1 MNSTNRAW
9 NVVCAVAFIV
19 TLAVPAGVLAQTT
32 SEEQT
37 VSEEQ
42 TASEEQTTSKGT
54 SKQDGK
60 AGVFRMGNSPSLRW
74 GNQVRIDLH
83 ARVQADVSLQEES
96 DAASDRLGWGNRRI
110 GVDGVLFKR
119 VEFQIEREFSDVE
132 PWRDVFADVRMHRAL
147 RVRAGHFKVP
157 FSMERTT
164 SDFDLDFIARA
175 ASVTDISPGRET
187 GIMLHGRGPRR
198 FFEYEVGVFR
208 LAEPPLKLLVESGTD
223 GAMLTAARFTFT
235 PGTASIGI
243 AFTGTRLPESLHGLS
258 GHFDDDGLLSSE
270 GFYVN
275 GRRRRLGVEGRWTAG
290 RLSIKGEL
298 LRQADSREGE
308 SVSNS
313 DLSDLIVDGGYVS
326 GAWRIVG
333 SPRRSRRSVDVAA
346 RFERLGFHS
355 TSQFDAPSLG
365 SRADHIAPLRQDAW
379 TFGGTWLVNRW
390 VKVQVNAIRESFV
403 DETGIRPEIPQA
415 RWRSLM
421 RLQFSM

>member
-1 MNSTNRAW
+1 MNTSNRAR
-9 NVVCAVAFIV
+9 NLAYAVAFTV

-32 SEEQT
+32 SE
-37 VSEEQ
+37 
-42 TASEEQTTSKGT
+42 AQTTSKGT
-54 SKQDGK
+54 STQDGK
-60 AGVFRMGNSPSLRW
+60 AGVFRMGNSPSLRL

-83 ARVQADVSLQEES
+83 ARVQADVSPQEES
-96 DAASDRLGWGNRRI
+96 GAESDALEWGNRRI

-132 PWRDVFADVRMHRAL
+132 PWRDVFADVRVHRAL
-147 RVRAGHFKVP
+147 RIRAGHFKVP

-175 ASVTDISPGRET
+175 APVTDISPGRET
-187 GIMLHGRGPRR
+187 GLMLHGRGPRR
-198 FFEYEVGVFR
+198 FFEYEFGVFR
-208 LAEPPLKLLVESGTD
+208 LAEPPLQPLIESGTD
-223 GAMLTAARFTFT
+223 GALLTAARFTLT

-243 AFTGTRLPESLHGLS
+243 ALTESRLPESLHGLS
-258 GHFDDDGLLSSE
+258 GHFDDDGLLSAE
-270 GFYVN
+270 DFYVN

-298 LRQADSREGE
+298 LRQTDSREGE

-313 DLSDLIVDGGYVS
+313 DLSDLIVDGGYAS
-326 GAWRIVG
+326 GVWRIVG
-333 SPRRSRRSVDVAA
+333 SPRRSRRAVDVAV

-355 TSQFDAPSLG
+355 ADQSDAPSLG

-421 RLQFSM
+421 RLQFAM

>member
-37 VSEEQ
+37 
-42 TASEEQTTSKGT
+42 TSKGT
-54 SKQDGK
+54 STQDGK

-198 FFEYEVGVFR
+198 FFEHEVGVFR
-208 LAEPPLKLLVESGTD
+208 LAEPPLKPLVESGTD
-223 GAMLTAARFTFT
+223 GAMLTAARFTLRPAPRASESRSQRAVFPRAFMAYPAT
-235 PGTASIGI
+235 STTMACCPPRASMSTA
-243 AFTGTRLPESLHGLS
+243 P
-258 GHFDDDGLLSSE
+258 
-270 GFYVN
+270 
-275 GRRRRLGVEGRWTAG
+275 RRLGVEGRWTAG

>member
-1 MNSTNRAW
+1 VNSSNRAR
-9 NVVCAVAFIV
+9 NVACAGAFIV

-37 VSEEQ
+37 
-42 TASEEQTTSKGT
+42 TSKGT
-54 SKQDGK
+54 STHDGEG
-60 AGVFRMGNSPSLRW
+60 GVFRMGNSPSLRL

-96 DAASDRLGWGNRRI
+96 GAAWGNRRI

-132 PWRDVFADVRMHRAL
+132 PWRDVFADARVHRAL
-147 RVRAGHFKVP
+147 RIRAGHFKVP

-164 SDFDLDFIARA
+164 SDFDLDFISRA
-175 ASVTDISPGRET
+175 AAVIDISPRRET

-198 FFEYEVGVFR
+198 FFKYEFGVFR
-208 LAEPPLKLLVESGTD
+208 LAEPPLKPLVESGTD
-223 GAMLTAARFTFT
+223 GAMLTAARFTLT
-235 PGTASIGI
+235 PGTASIGV
-243 AFTGTRLPESLHGLS
+243 AFTESPLPEGLHGLS

-270 GFYVN
+270 DFYVN

-313 DLSDLIVDGGYVS
+313 DLSDLIVDGGYLS
-326 GAWRIVG
+326 GVWRIVG
-333 SPRRSRRSVDVAA
+333 SPRRSRRAVDVAA

-355 TSQFDAPSLG
+355 AAQSDAPSVG
-365 SRADHIAPLRQDAW
+365 SRAEYIAPLRQDAW

-403 DETGIRPEIPQA
+403 DETRIRPEIPQA

-421 RLQFSM
+421 RLQFAM

>member
-1 MNSTNRAW
+1 VNSSDRAR
-9 NVVCAVAFIV
+9 NLACAGAFIV

-37 VSEEQ
+37 
-42 TASEEQTTSKGT
+42 TSKRT
-54 SKQDGK
+54 STQDGN
-60 AGVFRMGNSPSLRW
+60 AGVFRMGNSPSLRL

-96 DAASDRLGWGNRRI
+96 GAESDGLAWGNRRI

-132 PWRDVFADVRMHRAL
+132 PWRDVFADVRAHRAV
-147 RVRAGHFKVP
+147 RIRAGHFKVP

-164 SDFDLDFIARA
+164 SDFDLDFIARSA
-175 ASVTDISPGRET
+175 PVTDISPGRET

-198 FFEYEVGVFR
+198 FFEYEFGVFR
-208 LAEPPLKLLVESGTD
+208 LAEFPLQPLVESGTD

-243 AFTGTRLPESLHGLS
+243 AFTGSRLPEGLHGLS
-258 GHFDDDGLLSSE
+258 SHFDDDGLLSSE
-270 GFYVN
+270 DFYVN

-313 DLSDLIVDGGYVS
+313 DLSDLIVGGGYVS
-326 GAWRIVG
+326 GVWRIVG
-333 SPRRSRRSVDVAA
+333 SPRRSKRAVDVAV
-346 RFERLGFHS
+346 RLERLGVHS
-355 TSQFDAPSLG
+355 AAQSDAPSLG
-365 SRADHIAPLRQDAW
+365 SRADRIAPLRQDVW

-390 VKVQVNAIRESFV
+390 VKVQVNALRESFV

-421 RLQFSM
+421 RLQFAM

>member
-1 MNSTNRAW
+1 VNSSDRAR
-9 NVVCAVAFIV
+9 NLACAGAFIV

-37 VSEEQ
+37 
-42 TASEEQTTSKGT
+42 TSKET
-54 SKQDGK
+54 STQDGE
-60 AGVFRMGNSPSLRW
+60 AGVFRMGNSPSLRL
-74 GNQVRIDLH
+74 GNQVRIDLR

-96 DAASDRLGWGNRRI
+96 GAAGDRFAWGNRRI

-119 VEFQIEREFSDVE
+119 VEFQIERELSDVE
-132 PWRDVFADVRMHRAL
+132 PWRDVFADVRVHRAL
-147 RVRAGHFKVP
+147 RIRAGHFKVP

-164 SDFDLDFIARA
+164 SVFDLDFIARA

-198 FFEYEVGVFR
+198 FFEYEFGVFR
-208 LAEPPLKLLVESGTD
+208 LAQPPLQPFVESGTD

-235 PGTASIGI
+235 PGTATIGI
-243 AFTGTRLPESLHGLS
+243 AFTESGLPEGFHGSS

-270 GFYVN
+270 DFYVN

-298 LRQADSREGE
+298 LRQADSREGQ

-326 GAWRIVG
+326 GVWRIVG
-333 SPRRSRRSVDVAA
+333 SPRRSRRAVDAA
-346 RFERLGFHS
+346 VRFERLGFHS
-355 TSQFDAPSLG
+355 ADRSDAPSLG
-365 SRADHIAPLRQDAW
+365 PRADHIAPLRQDGW

-421 RLQFSM
+421 RLQFAM

>member
-1 MNSTNRAW
+1 M
-9 NVVCAVAFIV
+9 
-19 TLAVPAGVLAQTT
+19 
-32 SEEQT
+32 
-37 VSEEQ
+37 SEEQ

-54 SKQDGK
+54 STQDGK

-198 FFEYEVGVFR
+198 FFDAEVGVFR
-208 LAEPPLKLLVESGTD
+208 LAEPPLKPLVESGTD
-223 GAMLTAARFTFT
+223 GAMLTAARFTLRPAPRASESRSQGAVFPRAFMAYPAT
-235 PGTASIGI
+235 STTMACCPPRASMSTA
-243 AFTGTRLPESLHGLS
+243 A
-258 GHFDDDGLLSSE
+258 
-270 GFYVN
+270 
-275 GRRRRLGVEGRWTAG
+275 
-290 RLSIKGEL
+290 
-298 LRQADSREGE
+298 
-308 SVSNS
+308 
-313 DLSDLIVDGGYVS
+313 DGG
-326 GAWRIVG
+326 W
-333 SPRRSRRSVDVAA
+333 
-346 RFERLGFHS
+346 E
-355 TSQFDAPSLG
+355 
-365 SRADHIAPLRQDAW
+365 SRADGQPGGSRSKANFSARLIHERVNPSRTAICRISSSTADTSAVRGALSGPHDGRDDRWMWPPDLSVSASTAPLNSMHPPSVRAPI
-379 TFGGTWLVNRW
+379 TSHRYVRMRG
-390 VKVQVNAIRESFV
+390 
-403 DETGIRPEIPQA
+403 
-415 RWRSLM
+415 RSAAPGW
-421 RLQFSM
+421 

>member
-1 MNSTNRAW
+1 VNSTNRAW

-54 SKQDGK
+54 STQDGK

-132 PWRDVFADVRMHRAL
+132 PWRDVFADARVHRAL
-147 RVRAGHFKVP
+147 RIRAGHFKVP

-164 SDFDLDFIARA
+164 SDFDLDFISRA
-175 ASVTDISPGRET
+175 AAVIDISPRRET

-198 FFEYEVGVFR
+198 FFKYEFGVFR
-208 LAEPPLKLLVESGTD
+208 LAEPPLKPLVESGTD

-235 PGTASIGI
+235 PGTASIGV
-243 AFTGTRLPESLHGLS
+243 AFTESPLPEGLHGLS

-270 GFYVN
+270 DFYVN

-313 DLSDLIVDGGYVS
+313 DLSDLIVDGGYLS
-326 GAWRIVG
+326 GVWRIVG
-333 SPRRSRRSVDVAA
+333 SPRRSRRAVDVAA

-355 TSQFDAPSLG
+355 AAQSDAPSVG
-365 SRADHIAPLRQDAW
+365 SRAEYIAPLRQDAW

-403 DETGIRPEIPQA
+403 DETRIRPEIPQA

-421 RLQFSM
+421 RLQFAM

>member
-1 MNSTNRAW
+1 MNSSNRAR
-9 NVVCAVAFIV
+9 NIACAVAFIV

-37 VSEEQ
+37 
-42 TASEEQTTSKGT
+42 TSKGT
-54 SKQDGK
+54 STQDGE
-60 AGVFRMGNSPSLRW
+60 AGVFRMGNSPSLRL

-83 ARVQADVSLQEES
+83 ARVQADVSLHEES
-96 DAASDRLGWGNRRI
+96 GAARDRLAVRNRRI

-132 PWRDVFADVRMHRAL
+132 RWRDVFADVRVHRAL
-147 RVRAGHFKVP
+147 GIRAGHFKVP

-164 SDFDLDFIARA
+164 SAFDLDFIARA
-175 ASVTDISPGRET
+175 ASVTGISPGRET

-198 FFEYEVGVFR
+198 FFEYEFGVFR
-208 LAEPPLKLLVESGTD
+208 LAEPPLPPSVESGTD

-243 AFTGTRLPESLHGLS
+243 AFTGSRLPKSLHGLS

-270 GFYVN
+270 DFYVN

-326 GAWRIVG
+326 GVWRIVG
-333 SPRRSRRSVDVAA
+333 SPRRSRRAVDVAV

-355 TSQFDAPSLG
+355 AAQSDAPSLG
-365 SRADHIAPLRQDAW
+365 PRADHIAPLRQDAW

-390 VKVQVNAIRESFV
+390 VKVQVNAIRQSFV

-421 RLQFSM
+421 RLQFAM

>member
-1 MNSTNRAW
+1 VNSSNRAR
-9 NVVCAVAFIV
+9 NVACAGAFIV

-32 SEEQT
+32 SE
-37 VSEEQ
+37 
-42 TASEEQTTSKGT
+42 AQTTSKGT
-54 SKQDGK
+54 STHDGEG
-60 AGVFRMGNSPSLRW
+60 GVFRMGNSPSLRL

-96 DAASDRLGWGNRRI
+96 GAAWGNRRI

-132 PWRDVFADVRMHRAL
+132 PWRDVFADARVHRAL
-147 RVRAGHFKVP
+147 RIRAGHFKVP

-164 SDFDLDFIARA
+164 SDFDLDFISRA
-175 ASVTDISPGRET
+175 AVVIDISPRRET

-198 FFEYEVGVFR
+198 FFKYEFGVFR
-208 LAEPPLKLLVESGTD
+208 LAEPPLKPLVESGTD

-235 PGTASIGI
+235 PGTASIGV
-243 AFTGTRLPESLHGLS
+243 AFTESPLPEGLHGLS

-270 GFYVN
+270 DFYVN

-313 DLSDLIVDGGYVS
+313 DLSDLIVDGGYLS
-326 GAWRIVG
+326 GVWRIVG
-333 SPRRSRRSVDVAA
+333 SPRRSRRAVDVAA

-355 TSQFDAPSLG
+355 AAQSDAPSVG
-365 SRADHIAPLRQDAW
+365 SRAEYIAPLRQDAW

-403 DETGIRPEIPQA
+403 DETRIRPEIPQA

-421 RLQFSM
+421 RLQFAM

>member
-1 MNSTNRAW
+1 
-9 NVVCAVAFIV
+9 
-19 TLAVPAGVLAQTT
+19 
-32 SEEQT
+32 
-37 VSEEQ
+37 
-42 TASEEQTTSKGT
+42 
-54 SKQDGK
+54 
-60 AGVFRMGNSPSLRW
+60 MGNSPSLRL

-96 DAASDRLGWGNRRI
+96 GAAWGNRRI

-132 PWRDVFADVRMHRAL
+132 PWRDVFADARVHRAL
-147 RVRAGHFKVP
+147 RIRAGHFKVP

-164 SDFDLDFIARA
+164 SDFDLDFISRA
-175 ASVTDISPGRET
+175 AAVIDISPRRET

-198 FFEYEVGVFR
+198 FFKYEFGVFR
-208 LAEPPLKLLVESGTD
+208 LAEPPLKPLVESGTD

-235 PGTASIGI
+235 PGTASIGV
-243 AFTGTRLPESLHGLS
+243 AFTESPLPEGLHGLS

-270 GFYVN
+270 DFYVN

-313 DLSDLIVDGGYVS
+313 DLSDLIVDGGYLS
-326 GAWRIVG
+326 GVWRIVG
-333 SPRRSRRSVDVAA
+333 SPRRSRRAVDVAA

-355 TSQFDAPSLG
+355 AAQSDAPSVG
-365 SRADHIAPLRQDAW
+365 SRAEYIAPLRQDAW

-403 DETGIRPEIPQA
+403 DETRIRPEIPQA

-421 RLQFSM
+421 RLQFAM

>member
-1 MNSTNRAW
+1 MNSSNRAR
-9 NVVCAVAFIV
+9 NVACAGAFIV

-37 VSEEQ
+37 
-42 TASEEQTTSKGT
+42 TSKGT
-54 SKQDGK
+54 STHDGEG
-60 AGVFRMGNSPSLRW
+60 GVFRMGNSPSLRL

-96 DAASDRLGWGNRRI
+96 GAAWGNRRI

-132 PWRDVFADVRMHRAL
+132 PWRDVFADVRVHRAL
-147 RVRAGHFKVP
+147 GIRAGHFKVP

-164 SDFDLDFIARA
+164 SDFDLDFISRA
-175 ASVTDISPGRET
+175 AAVIDISPRRET

-198 FFEYEVGVFR
+198 FFKYEFGVFR
-208 LAEPPLKLLVESGTD
+208 LAEPPLKPLVESGTD

-235 PGTASIGI
+235 PGTASIGV
-243 AFTGTRLPESLHGLS
+243 AFTESPLPEGLHGLS

-270 GFYVN
+270 DFYVN

-313 DLSDLIVDGGYVS
+313 DLSDLIVDGGYLS
-326 GAWRIVG
+326 GVWRIVG
-333 SPRRSRRSVDVAA
+333 SPRRSRRAVDVAA

-355 TSQFDAPSLG
+355 AAQSDAPSVG
-365 SRADHIAPLRQDAW
+365 SRAEYIAPLRQDAW

-403 DETGIRPEIPQA
+403 DETRIRPEIPQA

-421 RLQFSM
+421 RLQFAM

>member
-1 MNSTNRAW
+1 VNSSNRAR
-9 NVVCAVAFIV
+9 NVACAGAFIV

-37 VSEEQ
+37 
-42 TASEEQTTSKGT
+42 TSKGT
-54 SKQDGK
+54 STHDGEG
-60 AGVFRMGNSPSLRW
+60 GVFRMGNSPSLRL

-96 DAASDRLGWGNRRI
+96 GAAWGNRRI

-119 VEFQIEREFSDVE
+119 VEFQIERQFSDVE
-132 PWRDVFADVRMHRAL
+132 PWRDVFADARVHRAL
-147 RVRAGHFKVP
+147 RIRAGHFKVP

-164 SDFDLDFIARA
+164 SDFDLDFVSRA
-175 ASVTDISPGRET
+175 AAVIDISPRRET

-198 FFEYEVGVFR
+198 FFKYEFGVFR
-208 LAEPPLKLLVESGTD
+208 LAEPPLKPLVESATD

-235 PGTASIGI
+235 PGTASIGV
-243 AFTGTRLPESLHGLS
+243 AFTESPLPEGLHGLS

-270 GFYVN
+270 DFYVN

-313 DLSDLIVDGGYVS
+313 DLSDLIVDGGYLS
-326 GAWRIVG
+326 GVWRIVG
-333 SPRRSRRSVDVAA
+333 SPRRSRRAVDVAA

-355 TSQFDAPSLG
+355 AAQSDAPSVG
-365 SRADHIAPLRQDAW
+365 SRAEYIAPLRQDAW

-390 VKVQVNAIRESFV
+390 VKVQVNAIRDSFV
-403 DETGIRPEIPQA
+403 DETRIRREIPQA

-421 RLQFSM
+421 RLQFAM

>member
-1 MNSTNRAW
+1 MNSSNRAR
-9 NVVCAVAFIV
+9 NVACAGAFIV

-37 VSEEQ
+37 
-42 TASEEQTTSKGT
+42 TSKGT
-54 SKQDGK
+54 STHDGEG
-60 AGVFRMGNSPSLRW
+60 GVFRMGNSPSLRL

-96 DAASDRLGWGNRRI
+96 GAAWGNRRI

-132 PWRDVFADVRMHRAL
+132 PWRDVFADARVHRAL
-147 RVRAGHFKVP
+147 RIRAGHFKVP

-164 SDFDLDFIARA
+164 SDFDLDFISRA
-175 ASVTDISPGRET
+175 AAVIDISPGRET

-198 FFEYEVGVFR
+198 FFKYEFGVFR
-208 LAEPPLKLLVESGTD
+208 LAEPPLKPLVESGTD

-235 PGTASIGI
+235 PGTASIGV
-243 AFTGTRLPESLHGLS
+243 AFTESPLPEGLHGLS

-270 GFYVN
+270 DFYVN

-313 DLSDLIVDGGYVS
+313 DLSDLIVEGGYVS
-326 GAWRIVG
+326 GVWRIIG
-333 SPRRSRRSVDVAA
+333 SPRRSKRAVDVAV
-346 RFERLGFHS
+346 RFDRLGFHS
-355 TSQFDAPSLG
+355 ADQSDAPSLG
-365 SRADHIAPLRQDAW
+365 QRSDHIAPLRQDAC

-421 RLQFSM
+421 RLQFAM

>member
-1 MNSTNRAW
+1 VNSSNRAR
-9 NVVCAVAFIV
+9 NVACAGAFIV

-37 VSEEQ
+37 
-42 TASEEQTTSKGT
+42 TSKGT
-54 SKQDGK
+54 STHDGEG
-60 AGVFRMGNSPSLRW
+60 GVFRMGNSPSLRL

-96 DAASDRLGWGNRRI
+96 GAAWGNRRI

-132 PWRDVFADVRMHRAL
+132 PWRDVFADARVHRAL
-147 RVRAGHFKVP
+147 RIRAGHFKVP

-164 SDFDLDFIARA
+164 SDFDLDFISRA
-175 ASVTDISPGRET
+175 AAVIDISPRRET

-198 FFEYEVGVFR
+198 FFKYEFGVFR
-208 LAEPPLKLLVESGTD
+208 LAEPPLKSLVESGTD

-235 PGTASIGI
+235 PGTASIGV
-243 AFTGTRLPESLHGLS
+243 AFTESPLPEGLHGLS

-270 GFYVN
+270 DFYVN

-313 DLSDLIVDGGYVS
+313 DLSDLIVEGGYVS
-326 GAWRIVG
+326 GVWRIIG
-333 SPRRSRRSVDVAA
+333 SPRRSKRAVDVAV
-346 RFERLGFHS
+346 RFDRLGFHS
-355 TSQFDAPSLG
+355 ADQSDAPSLG
-365 SRADHIAPLRQDAW
+365 QRSDHIAPLRQDAC

-421 RLQFSM
+421 RLQFAM

>member
-1 MNSTNRAW
+1 VNSSNRAR
-9 NVVCAVAFIV
+9 NVACAGAFIV

-37 VSEEQ
+37 
-42 TASEEQTTSKGT
+42 TSKGT
-54 SKQDGK
+54 STHDGEG
-60 AGVFRMGNSPSLRW
+60 GVFRMGNSPSLRL

-96 DAASDRLGWGNRRI
+96 GAAWGNRRI

-132 PWRDVFADVRMHRAL
+132 PWRDVFADARVHRAL
-147 RVRAGHFKVP
+147 RIRAGHFKVP

-164 SDFDLDFIARA
+164 SDFDLDFISRA
-175 ASVTDISPGRET
+175 AAVIDISPRRET

-198 FFEYEVGVFR
+198 FFKYEFGVFR
-208 LAEPPLKLLVESGTD
+208 LAEPPLKPLVESGTD

-235 PGTASIGI
+235 PGTASIGV
-243 AFTGTRLPESLHGLS
+243 AFTESPLPEGLHGLS

-270 GFYVN
+270 DFYVS

-313 DLSDLIVDGGYVS
+313 DLSDLIVDGGYLS
-326 GAWRIVG
+326 GVWRIVG
-333 SPRRSRRSVDVAA
+333 SPRRSRRAVDVAA

-355 TSQFDAPSLG
+355 AAQSDAPSVG
-365 SRADHIAPLRQDAW
+365 SRAEYIAPLRQDAW

-403 DETGIRPEIPQA
+403 DETRIRPEIPQA

-421 RLQFSM
+421 RLQFAM

>member
-1 MNSTNRAW
+1 MNSSNRAR
-9 NVVCAVAFIV
+9 NVACAGAFIV

-37 VSEEQ
+37 
-42 TASEEQTTSKGT
+42 TSKGT
-54 SKQDGK
+54 STHDGEG
-60 AGVFRMGNSPSLRW
+60 GVFRMGNSPSLRL

-96 DAASDRLGWGNRRI
+96 GAAWGNRRI

-132 PWRDVFADVRMHRAL
+132 PWRDVFADARVHRAL
-147 RVRAGHFKVP
+147 RIRAGHFKVP

-164 SDFDLDFIARA
+164 SDFDLDFISRA
-175 ASVTDISPGRET
+175 AAVIDISPRRET

-198 FFEYEVGVFR
+198 FFKYEFGVFR
-208 LAEPPLKLLVESGTD
+208 LAEPPLKPLVESGTD

-235 PGTASIGI
+235 PGTASIGV
-243 AFTGTRLPESLHGLS
+243 AFTESPLPEGLHGLS

-270 GFYVN
+270 DFYVN

-313 DLSDLIVDGGYVS
+313 DLSDLIVDGGYLS
-326 GAWRIVG
+326 GVWRIVG
-333 SPRRSRRSVDVAA
+333 SPRRSRRAVDVAA

-355 TSQFDAPSLG
+355 AAQSDAPSVG
-365 SRADHIAPLRQDAW
+365 SRAEYIAPLRQDAW

-403 DETGIRPEIPQA
+403 DETRIRPEIPQA

-421 RLQFSM
+421 RLQFAM

>member
-1 MNSTNRAW
+1 MKIVNSGDRAR
-9 NVVCAVAFIV
+9 NLACAGAFIV
-19 TLAVPAGVLAQTT
+19 TLAIPAGVLAQIASEETT
-32 SEEQT
+32 SE
-37 VSEEQ
+37 
-42 TASEEQTTSKGT
+42 GT
-54 SKQDGK
+54 STRDGE
-60 AGVFRMGNSPSLRW
+60 AGVFRMGNSPSLRL

-96 DAASDRLGWGNRRI
+96 GAAWDGLSWGNRRI
-110 GVDGVLFKR
+110 GIDGVLFKR
-119 VEFQIEREFSDVE
+119 VEFQVERELSDVE
-132 PWRDVFADVRMHRAL
+132 PWRDVFADVRVHRAL
-147 RVRAGHFKVP
+147 RIRAGHFKVP

-164 SDFDLDFIARA
+164 SAFDLDFIARA
-175 ASVTDISPGRET
+175 ASVMDISPGRET

-198 FFEYEVGVFR
+198 FFKYEFGLFR
-208 LAEPPLKLLVESGTD
+208 LAQPPLQPFDEGATD

-243 AFTGTRLPESLHGLS
+243 AFTGSRLPEGLHGLS

-270 GFYVN
+270 DFYVN

-298 LRQADSREGE
+298 LRQADSREGQ

-313 DLSDLIVDGGYVS
+313 DLSDLIVRGGYLS
-326 GAWRIVG
+326 GVWRMVG
-333 SPRRSRRSVDVAA
+333 APRRSRRAVDVAA
-346 RFERLGFHS
+346 RFERLSFHS
-355 TSQFDAPSLG
+355 ADQFDAPSLG
-365 SRADHIAPLRQDAW
+365 PRADHIAPLRQEAW

-403 DETGIRPEIPQA
+403 DETGIRPEMPQA

-421 RLQFSM
+421 RLQFAM